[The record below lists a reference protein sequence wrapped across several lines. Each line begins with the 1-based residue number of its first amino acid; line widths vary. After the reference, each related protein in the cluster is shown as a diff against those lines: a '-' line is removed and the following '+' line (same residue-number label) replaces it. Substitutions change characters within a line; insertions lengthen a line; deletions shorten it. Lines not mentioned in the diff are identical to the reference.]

1 MSLESKSNWNIPEKI
16 QEEDVVKYLLKKRG
30 IEEEDKFLNPRIE
43 DVPDSTKLFDT
54 TNAAKKILEYA
65 KLGKKI
71 VIHGDYDA
79 DGICAT
85 SLLWNFLYR
94 ELAYHL
100 NTRIDVVP
108 YIPSRVDQGYGLT
121 DSSLNDVI
129 TLGGKLL
136 ISVDCGVRDK
146 ELIEQYIKKDELDF
160 VITDHHQPA
169 EGFKAS
175 RKYPLVHQM
184 YPKHEYLQR
193 EICGTTIVF
202 LLIQAIK
209 AEAGIDASIN
219 ENTPG
224 LDLVALST
232 ITDLMPLIGVN
243 RTFVKY
249 GLKQIREGKGL
260 GLRMLA
266 LRAGVEVK
274 DIDTYHLGYVIG
286 PRINAAGR
294 IGSPLEAVKLLVSND
309 EEQCKTI
316 ANDLNNVNF
325 SRQQMTMEILESAK
339 KDVVDTDNMIFLV
352 GQGWHEG
359 IIGLVAGKLGEEYYK
374 PVLVATNN
382 DGVIKGSARSIKG
395 FNITQTLEKF
405 SPYLERFGGHELAA
419 GFTAKI
425 ESIEEFKIEI
435 IKYANESLDQN
446 SLRKEINID
455 LNLGSENVDRPL
467 IEKMKILEPFGYG
480 NPKPLVFL
488 GNLIIVKKYP
498 LGKDQLHLK
507 LMVKGNGTELLT
519 LVLFNCFDD
528 IQKLNENDEIDV
540 IGYPNINIWNGNETL
555 QFQVKEWRFSK
566 VTS

>member
-16 QEEDVVKYLLKKRG
+16 QEEDIVKYLLKRRG
-30 IEEEDKFLNPRIE
+30 IEDEEKFLNPKIE
-43 DVPDSTKLFDT
+43 DIPDSTKLFDT
-54 TNAAKKILEYA
+54 ANAAKKILEYA
-65 KLGKKI
+65 KTGKKI

-94 ELAYHL
+94 DLANHL
-100 NTRIDVVP
+100 KTKIDVVP

-121 DSSLNDVI
+121 ESSLNDVI

-146 ELIEQYIKKDELDF
+146 ELIEQYIEKKELDF

-169 EGFKAS
+169 EGFKVS
-175 RKYPLVHQM
+175 KKYSLVHQM
-184 YPKHEYLQR
+184 YPKHEYPQR
-193 EICGTTIVF
+193 EICGTTVVF

-209 AEAGIDASIN
+209 AEAGMDAGIN
-219 ENTPG
+219 EETPG

-249 GLKQIREGKGL
+249 GLKQIHQGKRL

-266 LRAGVEVK
+266 LRAGVEFK

-339 KDVVDTDNMIFLV
+339 KDVIDTDSMIFLV

-359 IIGLVAGKLGEEYYK
+359 IIGLVAGKLEEEYYK

-382 DGVIKGSARSIKG
+382 DGVIKGSARSVKG

-419 GFTAKI
+419 GFTAKT

-446 SLRKEINID
+446 SLKKEINID
-455 LNLGSENVDRPL
+455 LNLQSENVDRAL
-467 IEKMKILEPFGYG
+467 VEKMKILEPFGYG
-480 NPKPLVFL
+480 NSKPLVFL

-519 LVLFNCFDD
+519 LVLFNCFED

-540 IGYPNINIWNGNETL
+540 IGYPNINVWNGNETL
-555 QFQVKEWRFSK
+555 QFQVKEWRHS
-566 VTS
+566 TAS

>member
-16 QEEDVVKYLLKKRG
+16 QEEDIVKYLLKRRG
-30 IEEEDKFLNPRIE
+30 IEDEEKFLNPKIE
-43 DVPDSTKLFDT
+43 DIPDSTKLFDT
-54 TNAAKKILEYA
+54 ANAAKKILEYA
-65 KLGKKI
+65 KTGKKI

-94 ELAYHL
+94 DLANHL
-100 NTRIDVVP
+100 KTKIDVVP

-121 DSSLNDVI
+121 ESSLNDVI

-146 ELIEQYIKKDELDF
+146 ELIEQYIEKKELDF

-169 EGFKAS
+169 EGFKVS
-175 RKYPLVHQM
+175 KKYPLVHQM
-184 YPKHEYLQR
+184 YAKHEYPQR
-193 EICGTTIVF
+193 EICGTTVVF

-209 AEAGIDASIN
+209 AEAGMDASIN
-219 ENTPG
+219 EETSG

-232 ITDLMPLIGVN
+232 ITDLMPLTGVN
-243 RTFVKY
+243 RTLVKY
-249 GLKQIREGKGL
+249 GLKQIHQGKRL

-266 LRAGVEVK
+266 LRAGVEFK

-339 KDVVDTDNMIFLV
+339 KDVIDTDSMIFLV

-359 IIGLVAGKLGEEYYK
+359 IIGLVAGKLEEEYYK

-382 DGVIKGSARSIKG
+382 DGVIKGSARSVKG
-395 FNITQTLEKF
+395 FNITQTLEKYIALIRPEP
-405 SPYLERFGGHELAA
+405 SIRPRLDIGYELT
-419 GFTAKI
+419 G
-425 ESIEEFKIEI
+425 
-435 IKYANESLDQN
+435 N
-446 SLRKEINID
+446 S
-455 LNLGSENVDRPL
+455 
-467 IEKMKILEPFGYG
+467 
-480 NPKPLVFL
+480 VFL
-488 GNLIIVKKYP
+488 VEIRPAWNNP
-498 LGKDQLHLK
+498 
-507 LMVKGNGTELLT
+507 
-519 LVLFNCFDD
+519 FD
-528 IQKLNENDEIDV
+528 IQKHPYAKATFVKSKKAWKIYWMRANLKW
-540 IGYPNINIWNGNETL
+540 YPYDPTPIVRSLAAFLKIVDKDAYGC
-555 QFQVKEWRFSK
+555 FKG
-566 VTS
+566 

>member
-16 QEEDVVKYLLKKRG
+16 KEDNVVQHLLKKRG
-30 IEEEDKFLNPRIE
+30 IEEEEKFLNPSIS
-43 DVPDSTKLFDT
+43 DIPSHTNLYDSAK
-54 TNAAKKILEYA
+54 AAKKILEYA
-65 KLGKKI
+65 RAGKKI

-94 ELAYHL
+94 DLATHL
-100 NTRIDVVP
+100 NMKVYVVP

-121 DSSLNDVI
+121 ESSLNDVI
-129 TLGGKLL
+129 TLGGDLL
-136 ISVDCGVRDK
+136 ISVDCGVRDR
-146 ELIEQYIKKDELDF
+146 ELIERYIDEGRLDF

-169 EGFKAS
+169 EGFKVCK
-175 RKYPLVHQM
+175 KYPLVHQM
-184 YPKHEYLQR
+184 YPKHEYPQQ
-193 EICGTTIVF
+193 EICGTTVVF

-209 AEAGIDASIN
+209 AEVGMDANIN
-219 ENTPG
+219 ADTSG

-232 ITDLMPLIGVN
+232 ITDLMPLVGVN

-249 GLKQIREGKGL
+249 GLKQINEGKRL

-339 KDVVDTDNMIFLV
+339 KDVVDTDNMIFIV

-359 IIGLVAGKLGEEYYK
+359 IIGLVAGKLEEEYYK

-382 DGVIKGSARSIKG
+382 EGIIKGSARSVKG

-419 GFTAKI
+419 GFTAKTKT
-425 ESIEEFKIEI
+425 IEEFRIEI

-446 SLRKEINID
+446 SLKKEVNID
-455 LNLGSENVDRPL
+455 LNLESGNIDRSL

-480 NPKPLVFL
+480 NSKPLVFL
-488 GNLIIVKKYP
+488 GNVIIVKKYP
-498 LGKDQLHLK
+498 LGKDQSHLK

-540 IGYPNINIWNGNETL
+540 IGYPNINVWNVNETI
-555 QFQVKEWRFSK
+555 QFQVKEWRFST
-566 VTS
+566 VN

>member
-1 MSLESKSNWNIPEKI
+1 MSLESKSNWNIPEKTK
-16 QEEDVVKYLLKKRG
+16 EDNVVQYLIKKRE
-30 IEEEDKFLNPRIE
+30 IDDEEKFLNPSIS
-43 DVPDSTKLFDT
+43 DIPDYTNLYDT
-54 TNAAKKILEYA
+54 VKAAKKILEYVQT
-65 KLGKKI
+65 GKKI

-94 ELAYHL
+94 DLATHL
-100 NTRIDVVP
+100 KIKVDVVP

-121 DSSLNDVI
+121 ESSLNDVI
-129 TLGGKLL
+129 TIGGNLL
-136 ISVDCGVRDK
+136 ISVDCGVRDR
-146 ELIEQYIKKDELDF
+146 ELIEKYIDEGRLDF
-160 VITDHHQPA
+160 VITDHHQPE
-169 EGFKAS
+169 EGFKVS
-175 RKYPLVHQM
+175 KKYPLVHQM
-184 YPKHEYLQR
+184 YPKHEYSQL
-193 EICGTTIVF
+193 EICGTTVAF

-209 AEAGIDASIN
+209 AEVEMDASISSD
-219 ENTPG
+219 TPG

-232 ITDLMPLIGVN
+232 ITDLMPLVGVN
-243 RTFVKY
+243 RIFVKY
-249 GLKQIREGKGL
+249 GLKQIHERRRL

-309 EEQCKTI
+309 EAQCKTI

-339 KDVVDTDNMIFLV
+339 KEVVDTDNMIFLV

-382 DGVIKGSARSIKG
+382 DGIIKGSARSVKG

-419 GFTAKI
+419 GFTAKA
-425 ESIEEFKIEI
+425 ESIEEFRIEI

-446 SLRKEINID
+446 SLKKEVNID
-455 LNLGSENVDRPL
+455 LNLESGSIDRSL
-467 IEKMKILEPFGYG
+467 VEKMKILEPFGYG

-488 GNLIIVKKYP
+488 GNVIVVKKYP

-528 IQKLNENDEIDV
+528 IQKLDENDEIDV
-540 IGYPNINIWNGNETL
+540 IGYPNINVWNGNETI
-555 QFQVKEWRFSK
+555 QFQVKEWRFST
-566 VTS
+566 VN

>member
-1 MSLESKSNWNIPEKI
+1 M
-16 QEEDVVKYLLKKRG
+16 
-30 IEEEDKFLNPRIE
+30 
-43 DVPDSTKLFDT
+43 
-54 TNAAKKILEYA
+54 
-65 KLGKKI
+65 
-71 VIHGDYDA
+71 
-79 DGICAT
+79 
-85 SLLWNFLYR
+85 
-94 ELAYHL
+94 
-100 NTRIDVVP
+100 
-108 YIPSRVDQGYGLT
+108 
-121 DSSLNDVI
+121 
-129 TLGGKLL
+129 
-136 ISVDCGVRDK
+136 
-146 ELIEQYIKKDELDF
+146 
-160 VITDHHQPA
+160 
-169 EGFKAS
+169 
-175 RKYPLVHQM
+175 
-184 YPKHEYLQR
+184 
-193 EICGTTIVF
+193 
-202 LLIQAIK
+202 LIQAIK
-209 AEAGIDASIN
+209 AEVGMDANIN
-219 ENTPG
+219 ADTSG

-232 ITDLMPLIGVN
+232 ITDLMPLVGVN

-249 GLKQIREGKGL
+249 GLKQINEGKRL

-339 KDVVDTDNMIFLV
+339 KDVVDTDNMIFIV

-359 IIGLVAGKLGEEYYK
+359 IIGLVAGKLEEEYYK

-382 DGVIKGSARSIKG
+382 EGIIKGSARSVKG

-419 GFTAKI
+419 GFTAKTKTI
-425 ESIEEFKIEI
+425 EVFRIEI

-446 SLRKEINID
+446 SLKKEVNID
-455 LNLGSENVDRPL
+455 LNLESGNIDRSL

-480 NPKPLVFL
+480 NSKPLVFL
-488 GNLIIVKKYP
+488 GNVIIVKKYP
-498 LGKDQLHLK
+498 LGKDQSHLK

-540 IGYPNINIWNGNETL
+540 IGYPNINVWNGNETI
-555 QFQVKEWRFSK
+555 QFQVKEWRFST
-566 VTS
+566 VN

>member
-1 MSLESKSNWNIPEKI
+1 MSLESKSNWNIPEMVSQADI
-16 QEEDVVKYLLKKRG
+16 VEYILKLRG
-30 IEEEDKFLNPRIE
+30 IEDEDSFLNPKIE
-43 DVPDSTKLFDT
+43 NIADHTKLYDT
-54 TNAAKKILEYA
+54 SKAAKKILKYA
-65 KLGKKI
+65 KSGKKI
-71 VIHGDYDA
+71 IIHGDYDA

-85 SLLWNFLYR
+85 GLLWDFLYR
-94 ELAYHL
+94 ELASHIG
-100 NTRIDVVP
+100 TKVDVVP
-108 YIPSRVDQGYGLT
+108 YIPSRIDQGYGLT
-121 DSSLNDVI
+121 ESSLEDII
-129 TLGGKLL
+129 TLGGDLL

-146 ELIEQYIKKDELDF
+146 ELVERYIEEKKLDF
-160 VITDHHQPA
+160 VITDHHQPP
-169 EGFKAS
+169 EDFKPS
-175 RKYPLVHQM
+175 KKYPLVHQM
-184 YPKHEYLQR
+184 YPSHEYDQL
-193 EICGTTIVF
+193 EICGTTVVF

-209 AEAGIDASIN
+209 AEVGIGSSFD
-219 ENTPG
+219 EDTPG
-224 LDLVALST
+224 LDLVALAS
-232 ITDLMPLIGVN
+232 ITDLMPLTGVN

-249 GLKQIREGKGL
+249 GLKQIQRGQRL

-339 KDVVDTDNMIFLV
+339 KELVDTDNMIFLV

-419 GFTAKI
+419 GFTAKT

-455 LNLGSENVDRPL
+455 LNLESENVDRPL
-467 IEKMKILEPFGYG
+467 TEKMKILEPFGYG

-540 IGYPNINIWNGNETL
+540 IGYPNINVWNGNETL
-555 QFQVKEWRFSK
+555 QFQVKEWRYSTK
-566 VTS
+566 DS